1 MAMAALAGAAA
12 RASSMPRLGGMAE
25 APSVANALCL
35 DAGNGRTA
43 RARANSLR
51 GMACPRTA
59 TQDAAL
65 RGPFKFEMLV
75 HVLCIFMLL
84 LALALVLVLVLV
96 RVDAGTGRLKS
107 CYSNAQPS
115 RLPLQLCRGN
125 NKAHSSW
132 YFSNHCLAQ
141 VFGLRPILQ

>member
-1 MAMAALAGAAA
+1 MIYNTFLHTLA
-12 RASSMPRLGGMAE
+12 RA
-25 APSVANALCL
+25 
-35 DAGNGRTA
+35 
-43 RARANSLR
+43 
-51 GMACPRTA
+51 
-59 TQDAAL
+59 
-65 RGPFKFEMLV
+65 FKFEMLV
-75 HVLCIFMLL
+75 HVLCIFMLV

-141 VFGLRPILQ
+141 VFGLRPIPQ

>member
-1 MAMAALAGAAA
+1 MIYNTSLHTLA
-12 RASSMPRLGGMAE
+12 RA
-25 APSVANALCL
+25 
-35 DAGNGRTA
+35 
-43 RARANSLR
+43 
-51 GMACPRTA
+51 
-59 TQDAAL
+59 
-65 RGPFKFEMLV
+65 FKFEMLV
-75 HVLCIFMLL
+75 HVLCIFMLV

-132 YFSNHCLAQ
+132 FVGSTEAIVMHNHR
-141 VFGLRPILQ
+141 GLTRTINANHGRGNPHVSLIAMKR

>member
-1 MAMAALAGAAA
+1 
-12 RASSMPRLGGMAE
+12 
-25 APSVANALCL
+25 
-35 DAGNGRTA
+35 
-43 RARANSLR
+43 
-51 GMACPRTA
+51 MACPRTA
-59 TQDAAL
+59 TQVAAL

-75 HVLCIFMLL
+75 HVLCIFMLV

-125 NKAHSSW
+125 NKGQSSW
-132 YFSNHCLAQ
+132 YSPIIALVVIVVIVVALVVSFEVPSSSSAESNHA
-141 VFGLRPILQ
+141 P

>member
-75 HVLCIFMLL
+75 HVLCIFMLV

-96 RVDAGTGRLKS
+96 RVDAGTGTS
-107 CYSNAQPS
+107 TGTVA
-115 RLPLQLCRGN
+115 
-125 NKAHSSW
+125 W
-132 YFSNHCLAQ
+132 
-141 VFGLRPILQ
+141 

>member
-1 MAMAALAGAAA
+1 MVVAIVLAMLAIVVTLA
-12 RASSMPRLGGMAE
+12 
-25 APSVANALCL
+25 
-35 DAGNGRTA
+35 
-43 RARANSLR
+43 
-51 GMACPRTA
+51 
-59 TQDAAL
+59 
-65 RGPFKFEMLV
+65 MLV
-75 HVLCIFMLL
+75 MSTMI
-84 LALALVLVLVLV
+84 ATLALVLVLALV